1 MVSSHHECLK
11 FEKLNG
17 LGSLTSRTPW
27 SPIILPWGVDSSL
40 DEIVLLKTMQEIYGH
55 HKHNTIGG
63 PTRISP
69 KSNIASLN
77 KISLGR
83 NNGYPDENYFKECHY
98 ATTPNPIE
106 YKFNR
111 P

>member
-1 MVSSHHECLK
+1 M
-11 FEKLNG
+11 
-17 LGSLTSRTPW
+17 
-27 SPIILPWGVDSSL
+27 
-40 DEIVLLKTMQEIYGH
+40 LLRLMQEKRADTRH
-55 HKHNTIGG
+55 AIGG

-77 KISLGR
+77 KISLRR
-83 NNGYPDENYFKECHY
+83 NNEYPDENYFKECHY

-106 YKFNR
+106 YKLNR